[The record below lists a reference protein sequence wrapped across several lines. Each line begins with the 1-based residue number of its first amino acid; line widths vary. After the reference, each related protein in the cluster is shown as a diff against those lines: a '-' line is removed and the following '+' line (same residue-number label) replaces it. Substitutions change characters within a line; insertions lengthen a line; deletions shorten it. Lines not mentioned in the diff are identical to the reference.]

1 MYTLASIYF
10 DSLKVDRHGICSVA
24 TDLTDTGYAK
34 IIFTKKD
41 DIDCIVNKMNNI
53 RLKKQNEFNPQ
64 GSKSPLGYVK
74 FCYTDNTMLNF
85 EIYGDSIYERE
96 SKTWYEL
103 KTYVILHEELTGF
116 FSEINKTD

>member
-1 MYTLASIYF
+1 MLGFIYF
-10 DSLKVDRHGICSVA
+10 DSLKVDRYGICSVV
-24 TDLTDTGYAK
+24 TSLTDEGYGK
-34 IIFTKKD
+34 IYFTEKS

-53 RLKKQNEFNPQ
+53 RLKKREKFNPQ

-85 EIYGDSIYERE
+85 EIYGDSIYESE

-103 KTYVILHEELTGF
+103 KTDIVLYEDLTVF
-116 FSEINKTD
+116 FDVRRSQ